1 MSFKWDYII
10 VGAGSAGCVLANR
23 LSANPK
29 HRVLLI
35 EAGKKD
41 THPLIRVPVGYLY
54 FMSNKVI
61 DWGYST
67 APDEGLNGRSL
78 PYPRGKVLGGC
89 SAINGMIYSRGQRE
103 DFNDWADLGN
113 KGWAWDD
120 VLPLFKKSENHH
132 RLTDQN
138 HGKLGE
144 LPVVEQRLK
153 WDILDHVEKAANEIG
168 IKTTDDFNDG
178 DNEGCGY
185 FDVNQ
190 IKGSRYSAA
199 RAFLDPIKHRDNLTI
214 VTHATV
220 HKIGLVDKV
229 ATSVVYE
236 VNGQMKTVETDG
248 EIILS
253 AGSIGTVQILQLSGI
268 GNAEFLQNLGVTPTH
283 HLAGVGQNLQDHL
296 QIRTIFKLDGATTL
310 NDMSKNLWG
319 KFKIGM
325 EYIVNKSGPLSM
337 APSQFGIF
345 TKSTDEHDRANIE
358 YHVQP
363 LSLEKFGDPLHK
375 FSAVTISVCN
385 LRPQSRGYV
394 NIVSANVND
403 APIIK
408 ADYLSHEADKKV
420 AIDSIKHARKLM
432 QTDVMSQFNP
442 QEYKPGAEIV
452 SDAELLKLV
461 GDISTTIFHP
471 VGTCKMAK
479 ADDRMAVVNDQL
491 QVYGIKNL
499 RIADGSIMP
508 NITSGNTNAPIIMIA
523 EKCAE
528 MIIQSAR

>member
-10 VGAGSAGCVLANR
+10 IGAGSAGCVLANR

-29 HRVLLI
+29 HKVLLI

-41 THPLIRVPVGYLY
+41 THPLIKVPVGYLY

-61 DWGYST
+61 DWGYNT
-67 APDEGLNGRSL
+67 APDAGLNGRSL

-89 SAINGMIYSRGQRE
+89 SAINGMIYSRGQKQ
-103 DFNDWADLGN
+103 DYDNWAALGN
-113 KGWAWDD
+113 DGWGWND

-132 RLTDQN
+132 RLNDEN
-138 HGKLGE
+138 HSQDGE
-144 LPVVEQRLK
+144 LPVVDQRLH
-153 WDILDHVEKAANEIG
+153 WDILNHVELAANEIG
-168 IKTTDDFNDG
+168 IRTTNDFNDG

-190 IKGSRYSAA
+190 IRGSRYSAA

-214 VTHATV
+214 VTQATV
-220 HKIGLVDKV
+220 HKLELTGKV
-229 ATSVVYE
+229 ATSVNYE
-236 VNGQMKTVETDG
+236 ANGEMINAQASG

-253 AGSIGTVQILQLSGI
+253 AGSIGSVQVLQCSGI
-268 GNAEFLQNLGVTPTH
+268 GDAEFLQSVGVEPVH
-283 HLAGVGQNLQDHL
+283 QLAGVGQNLQDHL
-296 QIRTIFKLDGATTL
+296 QIRTIFKLEGATTL
-310 NDMSKNLWG
+310 NDMSKSLWG

-325 EYIVNKSGPLSM
+325 EYILKRSGPLSM

-363 LSLEKFGDPLHK
+363 LSLERFGEPLHK

-394 NIVSANVND
+394 NIVSANVHD

-408 ADYLSHEADKKV
+408 ADYLGHEADKKV

-432 QTDVMSQFNP
+432 QSDVMSDFNP
-442 QEYKPGAEIV
+442 TEYKPGADIV
-452 SDAELLKLV
+452 SDDELLKLV

-471 VGTCKMAK
+471 VGTCKMGMAEDK
-479 ADDRMAVVNDQL
+479 MAVVNDRL
-491 QVYGIKNL
+491 QVHGIENL
-499 RIADGSIMP
+499 RVADGSIMP

-523 EKCAE
+523 EKCAQ
-528 MIIQSAR
+528 MIIEAAD

>member
-1 MSFKWDYII
+1 MSENWDFII

-29 HRVLLI
+29 HKVLLI

-41 THPLIRVPVGYLY
+41 SHPLIRVPVGYLY

-103 DFNDWADLGN
+103 DFDDWCNLGN
-113 KGWAWDD
+113 KGWGWDD

-132 RLTDQN
+132 RLKDQN
-138 HGKLGE
+138 HSQLGE
-144 LPVVEQRLK
+144 LPVVEQRLS
-153 WDILDHVEKAANEIG
+153 WDILNHVEHAANEIG
-168 IKTTDDFNDG
+168 IETTDDFNDG

-190 IKGSRYSAA
+190 INGSRYSAA
-199 RAFLDPIKHRDNLTI
+199 RAFLDPIKHRNNLTI
-214 VTHATV
+214 VTQATV
-220 HKIGLVDKV
+220 HKIELTDKV
-229 ATSVVYE
+229 ATSVKYE
-236 VNGQMKTVETDG
+236 VNGVMKNAHADR

-253 AGSIGTVQILQLSGI
+253 AGSIGSVQILQLSGI
-268 GNAEFLQNLGVTPTH
+268 GDAEFLQTVGVKPVH
-283 HLAGVGQNLQDHL
+283 QLAGVGQNLQDHL
-296 QIRTIFKLDGATTL
+296 QIRTIFKLDNAKTL
-310 NDMSKNLWG
+310 NDTSKSLWG
-319 KFKIGM
+319 KMKISM
-325 EYIVNKSGPLSM
+325 EYIFKRSGPLAM

-345 TKSTDEHDRANIE
+345 TKSSDQHERANIE

-363 LSLEKFGDPLHK
+363 LSLERFGEPLHK

-385 LRPQSRGYV
+385 LRPKSRGFV
-394 NIVSANVND
+394 NIISNNVND

-408 ADYLSHEADKKV
+408 ADYLSHDADKQV

-432 QTDVMSQFNP
+432 QTKVMSEFNP
-442 QEYKPGAEIV
+442 QEYKPGADIV
-452 SDAELLKLV
+452 NDDELLKLV

-471 VGTCKMAK
+471 VGTCKMGK
-479 ADDRMAVVNDQL
+479 ADDEMAVVDDRL
-491 QVYGIKNL
+491 RVHGIQNL

-523 EKCAE
+523 EKCSE
-528 MIIQSAR
+528 MILNKS